1 MRTQEQI
8 EPFVAPPWWQGPQTY
23 IDETAEGARKKH
35 LALLRRETAALHIYT
50 DGSGINGQIG
60 AAAVCSTIQQTRSA
74 YMGTEA
80 TSTVYAGE
88 LQGISLAL
96 DIAQQDRAE
105 GYRRSKVLIYTDNQA
120 AIRSSAKPK
129 GKPGAYLLKKI
140 VSQAAALQEQDLP
153 IEIRWIPAHTG
164 VQGNEEADR
173 AAKEATGWRRSQQN
187 VDNTMGGGETRQDH
201 VRYTPKPTKRVLR
214 LHDGMNK
221 RQSALLVQ
229 MRTEKIGLND
239 FLFNRRVP
247 EATDASCPCREG
259 RQTVS
264 HVLLRCRKYR
274 QLRRQELGHLPGRH
288 DLRGILNERKA
299 AAKATRRSSST
310 GSEPRST
317 FVARSETADEES
329 ERALLCKVLEKLN
342 DLENGSINQQRL
354 IHKLE
359 QEVVDTKEEL
369 QKVRQQLQTLQ
380 ASVNPTVNSQVQS
393 GPRASYADAVRTPP
407 KSQPTSPRSLS
418 SMRTTTSTSTDTLH
432 CTIDTSR
439 VEEPNQVEAQVGNI
453 RRAIETEVKVREGH
467 EAWRCAAVIKDPRNT
482 NRVRIVCRDEAE
494 LRRVKEAAEKVVVPG
509 ARVLRDQLYP
519 VKVDSVN
526 RSAVLDSDGN
536 VLTGAAE
543 ALGKENNV
551 TIAKISWLSKKDCGK
566 AYGSMVIY
574 VTKGS
579 DAKRL
584 LDGTYFDLAGESAY
598 TNVFE
603 PRVGPVQCYNC
614 QELGHKAFSCKKPRA
629 CGRDL
634 RIFQLNVRKRDTVQL
649 GVMNDVDLRDYA
661 VLSLTEPYARL
672 VDGAVVTA
680 PTSHSNWTKM
690 VPSVANPAGWP
701 IRSMLWVR
709 RDLES
714 EQVTV
719 SSPDLTAAVLRLQ
732 GRQVLVVSVYVQ
744 CNDASA
750 LLAAVREVS
759 NLISRFRSGTGERTD
774 VVVAGDFN
782 RHDVLWGGEGT
793 ITRRQGEGQPII
805 DLMNDHGLQSLLP
818 RGTKTWQGPKPGLE
832 STIDLVLVTEE
843 LAEERVKCA
852 IHPTEYGSDH
862 RPIQAVFG
870 IDVPCRDVEPRFLFK
885 NAPWKAIRDRISRE
899 LKLVCWPA
907 WGLQGQT
914 DRFMR
919 IVSEAIQDLTP
930 RARPSPYA
938 KRWWTADLTRLRQI
952 YTFWRNQARARRRA
966 GSPASELE
974 KQAKEAAKE
983 YHDAVRKQKRQ
994 HWEEFLAEDGNIW
1007 KASKYLGTRGSA
1019 SVEEKVPPLKKEDGT
1034 TTMGRQDQAEEL
1046 LRTFFPPLPPQ
1057 IEAESEGSQRPPVAW
1072 PELTMEEVER
1082 KVMAAKP
1089 WKAPG
1094 DDGLPA
1100 MVWKELWPVVKE
1112 RVLHLFRLSL
1122 GSGELPEQWRSARI
1136 IPLKKPDKDDY
1147 TAARAWRPIS
1157 LLSTLGKVLEA
1168 VVAERVAYAV
1178 ETHGLLP
1185 ANHFGARKRRSAE
1198 QALILLQENIYRA
1211 WRMGKVLSLVSFDVK
1226 GAYNGVFKERL
1237 LQRLA
1242 ARGLPGEL
1250 VRWVDAFCSERTASI
1265 EVNGY
1270 RSPQK
1275 PLPQAGLPQ
1284 GSPLSPILF
1293 LFFNADL
1300 VQTSIST
1307 TEGAIAFVDDYSAWV
1322 TGESAAA
1329 NRAGI
1334 EAIIERALAWA
1345 RRSGA
1350 TFESNKTAVIH
1361 FTRSARR
1368 GSQGSFVVD
1377 GQTVQPKDT
1386 AKVLGVVLDAEL
1398 RYKQHIAEA
1407 AAKGLSVA
1415 MHLRRLRGLSP
1426 RVARQLFT
1434 TAVAPAMD
1442 YASNVWTHACGERE
1456 TAWLSQAQAVGAQA
1470 VTGAFGSVATA
1481 VAEAEANIEPVL
1493 QRHTR
1498 AAAKTWISLRTLPR
1512 EHPLARLS
1520 MRICQRFTS
1529 PMQKMAM
1536 RYRDETGERLE
1547 KIREYAMAPWESR
1560 IRVACGVDRDE
1571 AAEAASAARGL
1582 VISTSSSERGG
1593 LVGMG
1598 GYVEYVTAKGKRD
1611 MLARFS
1617 VTLGPR
1623 EDLNPYTAELE
1634 AMTWAFRYVPAK
1646 LPHRNVV
1653 IVSSNRAAVQVVGQP
1668 RQQSGQRAVQELYR
1682 QVRLPHLQDVP
1693 VSMLWVPAG
1702 HESFRAGVMAKAAAR
1717 EATEEGRVRERATYQ
1732 ARATRTR
1739 LLLGQPQQQRPRIP
1753 IGVGRYSQRID
1764 TALPGQHT
1772 RAIYDALN
1780 AKESR
1785 ILVQLR
1791 TGKCRLNRYLHSIR
1805 AVGTDQCSCGQAP
1818 ETVEHF
1824 LFRCRR
1830 WNSEREG
1837 MIRYSR
1843 TKMGNLSFFLGGKSG
1858 SDGERWQ
1865 PDMAAVRTTIKF
1877 AMATGRLD
1885 ADM

>member
-1 MRTQEQI
+1 MPSEK
-8 EPFVAPPWWQGPQTY
+8 GSLGG
-23 IDETAEGARKKH
+23 DEAAR
-35 LALLRRETAALHIYT
+35 
-50 DGSGINGQIG
+50 D
-60 AAAVCSTIQQTRSA
+60 AVR
-74 YMGTEA
+74 A
-80 TSTVYAGE
+80 T
-88 LQGISLAL
+88 
-96 DIAQQDRAE
+96 
-105 GYRRSKVLIYTDNQA
+105 N
-120 AIRSSAKPK
+120 
-129 GKPGAYLLKKI
+129 
-140 VSQAAALQEQDLP
+140 
-153 IEIRWIPAHTG
+153 
-164 VQGNEEADR
+164 
-173 AAKEATGWRRSQQN
+173 
-187 VDNTMGGGETRQDH
+187 
-201 VRYTPKPTKRVLR
+201 KRV
-214 LHDGMNK
+214 
-221 RQSALLVQ
+221 
-229 MRTEKIGLND
+229 
-239 FLFNRRVP
+239 
-247 EATDASCPCREG
+247 
-259 RQTVS
+259 
-264 HVLLRCRKYR
+264 
-274 QLRRQELGHLPGRH
+274 
-288 DLRGILNERKA
+288 
-299 AAKATRRSSST
+299 RRSSST

-629 CGRDL
+629 CGRFQTAEYATRQGMHRDL

-1560 IRVACGVDRDE
+1560 IHVACGVDRDE

-1693 VSMLWVPAG
+1693 VSVLWVPAG
-1702 HESFRAGVMAKAAAR
+1702 HESFRAGVVAKAAAR